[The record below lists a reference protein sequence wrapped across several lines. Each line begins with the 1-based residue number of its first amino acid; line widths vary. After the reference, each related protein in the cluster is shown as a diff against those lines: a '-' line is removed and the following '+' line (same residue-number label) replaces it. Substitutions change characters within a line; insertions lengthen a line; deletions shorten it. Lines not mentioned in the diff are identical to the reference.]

1 MSEEQEVRLTAF
13 EGHRRIASGTRAEVA
28 RAAARALQA
37 CEPGSVLVFDDR
49 GQLVELD
56 LRGSLADV
64 ERRYPTTTSASGC
77 GDPTPEATEID
88 EKPRRGPGRP
98 KLGVVGK
105 EVTLLPR
112 HWAWLGAQ
120 RGGASVTL
128 RKLVE
133 QARRETAQADQTRQA
148 QDRTY
153 RFMLAMV
160 GDAPGF
166 EEATRALYAG
176 DEARFHAEAAGW
188 PGDLRDHVAR
198 MADGAFSVPS
208 SDRPQGKGE

>member
-1 MSEEQEVRLTAF
+1 MSEIRGRGLTAF
-13 EGHRRIASGTRAEVA
+13 AGARRLASGSQARVA
-28 RAAARALQA
+28 ALVKEALDA
-37 CEPGSVLVFDDR
+37 CQDEAVLVFDDLT
-49 GQLVELD
+49 GSQVELD
-56 LRGSLADV
+56 LRGTLHEVVVRYTPLEV
-64 ERRYPTTTSASGC
+64 ELGGS
-77 GDPTPEATEID
+77 PEALAESQAAQA
-88 EKPRRGPGRP
+88 PRRGPGRP

-160 GDAPGF
+160 GDEAGF
-166 EEATRALYAG
+166 EEATRALYSG
-176 DEARFHAEAAGW
+176 DEARFDAEAAGW
-188 PGDLRDHVAR
+188 PEDLRDHACSL
-198 MADGAFSVPS
+198 ACGAFAAPS
-208 SDRPQGKGE
+208 PSIG